1 MYASVNLTG
10 DITAEVNASSSKG
23 RIDLNTAV
31 TGLVAILVS
40 LGVLGFQIRVRGVV

>member
-10 DITAEVNASSSKG
+10 DITVEVNASFSKG
-23 RIDLNTAV
+23 RNHLN

>member
-10 DITAEVNASSSKG
+10 DITVEVNANSSKG
-23 RIDLNTAV
+23 RIVLN
-31 TGLVAILVS
+31 TGLVAILLS